1 MEPHME
7 AIVLFVLL
15 IIGLATLGGAS
26 LTWHPDTHEQWPTDA
41 TR

>member
-1 MEPHME
+1 ME

-26 LTWHPDTHEQWPTDA
+26 LTWRPDTREHWPTDA
-41 TR
+41 SS